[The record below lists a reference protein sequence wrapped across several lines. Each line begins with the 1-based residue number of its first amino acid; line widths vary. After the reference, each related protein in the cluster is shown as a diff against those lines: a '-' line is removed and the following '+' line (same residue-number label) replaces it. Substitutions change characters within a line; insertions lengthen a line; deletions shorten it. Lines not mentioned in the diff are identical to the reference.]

1 MSKKTKKLAK
11 QAGFVFWK
19 NESWGP
25 GKGKID
31 WSGDYDKEFKVY
43 TKLVVEETVKWVN
56 DNVGLVTDEAR
67 KDLHKHLGIK

>member
-11 QAGFVFWK
+11 QAGFVFWN

-31 WSGDYDKEFKVY
+31 WSSDYDKEFSVY
-43 TKLVVEETVKWVN
+43 TTLVVEETVKWVN
-56 DNVGLVTDEAR
+56 DNVGLITDEAR